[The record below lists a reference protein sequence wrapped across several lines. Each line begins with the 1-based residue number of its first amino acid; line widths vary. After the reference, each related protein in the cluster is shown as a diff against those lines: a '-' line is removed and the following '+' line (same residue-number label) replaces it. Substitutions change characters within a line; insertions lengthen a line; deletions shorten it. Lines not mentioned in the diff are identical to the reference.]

1 MYKIMLAEDDLSLAE
16 AMEKQLRAYG
26 YEVVCAK
33 DFSGILEEFSEAKPD
48 LLLLDIMLPKHD
60 GYYFCTEIRK
70 ISKVPIVFIS
80 SASEN
85 MNIVM
90 ACSCGGDDFI
100 AKPVDPMVLAAKVK
114 AVLRRSYEMDGE
126 RKSLE
131 FCGAVLNLGDYT
143 VTSGEHRAELT
154 KNEFRIL
161 ETLLENRGKVVS
173 RDSLMLRLWQS
184 DLFVEENT
192 LTVNVGRL
200 RKKLEECGLEDL
212 IVTKPGSGYIIR

>member
-1 MYKIMLAEDDLSLAE
+1 MYKIMLVEDDLPLAD
-16 AMEKQLRAYG
+16 AMKNQLSAYG
-26 YEVVCAK
+26 HQVICAT
-33 DFSGILEEFSEAKPD
+33 DFLNVTEEFSQIKPD
-48 LLLLDIMLPKHD
+48 LVLLDIMLPKNN

-70 ISKVPIVFIS
+70 ISSVPIIFIS

-100 AKPVDPMVLAAKVK
+100 AKPVDPMVLTAKVN
-114 AVLRRSYEMDGE
+114 AVLRRTYEMNGD
-126 RKSLE
+126 KKTID
-131 FCGAVLNLGDYT
+131 FYGATLNLSDYT
-143 VTSGEHRAELT
+143 LKNENNIVELT

-161 ETLLENRGKVVS
+161 EALLENRGKIVS
-173 RDSLMLRLWQS
+173 RDNLMLRLWQN

-200 RKKLEECGLEDL
+200 RKKLEECGLEDV
-212 IVTKPGSGYIIR
+212 IVTKHGSGYIIK

>member
-1 MYKIMLAEDDLSLAE
+1 MYKIMLVEDDLPLAD
-16 AMEKQLRAYG
+16 AMKNQLSAYG
-26 YEVVCAK
+26 HQVICAT
-33 DFSGILEEFSEAKPD
+33 DFLNVTEEFSQIKPD
-48 LLLLDIMLPKHD
+48 LVLLDIMLPKNN

-70 ISKVPIVFIS
+70 ISSVPIIFIS

-100 AKPVDPMVLAAKVK
+100 AKPVDPMVLTAKVN
-114 AVLRRSYEMDGE
+114 AVLRRTYEMNGE
-126 RKSLE
+126 KKTID
-131 FCGAVLNLGDYT
+131 FYGATLNLSDYT
-143 VTSGEHRAELT
+143 LKNENNIVELT

-161 ETLLENRGKVVS
+161 EALLENRGKIVS
-173 RDSLMLRLWQS
+173 RDNLMLRLWQN

-200 RKKLEECGLEDL
+200 RKKLEECGLEDV
-212 IVTKPGSGYIIR
+212 IVTKHGSGYIIK

>member
-1 MYKIMLAEDDLSLAE
+1 MYRIMLAEDDLPLAQ
-16 AMEKQLRAYG
+16 AMKNQLCAYG
-26 YEVVCAK
+26 HQVMCVK
-33 DFSGILEEFSEAKPD
+33 DFSNVTEEFLQIKPD
-48 LLLLDIMLPKHD
+48 LVLLDIMLPKHD

-70 ISKVPIVFIS
+70 ISSVPIIFIS

-100 AKPVDPMVLAAKVK
+100 AKPVDPMVLTAKVN
-114 AVLRRSYEMDGE
+114 AVLRRTYEMNDE
-126 RKSLE
+126 KKTVE
-131 FCGAVLNLGDYT
+131 FYGATLNISDYT
-143 VTSGEHRAELT
+143 LTNADCKTELT

-161 ETLLENRGKVVS
+161 ETLLENRGKIVS
-173 RDSLMLRLWQS
+173 RDNLMLRLWQN

-200 RKKLEECGLEDL
+200 RKKLEECGLNDI
-212 IVTKPGSGYIIR
+212 IVTKPGIGYIIK

>member
-1 MYKIMLAEDDLSLAE
+1 MYKIMLVEDDLSLAE

-33 DFSGILEEFSEAKPD
+33 DFSRIPEEFSEAKPD
-48 LLLLDIMLPKHD
+48 LLLLDIMLPRHD
-60 GYYFCTEIRK
+60 GYYFCAEIRK
-70 ISKVPIVFIS
+70 QSEVPIIFIS

-131 FCGAVLNLGDYT
+131 FCGAALNLGDYT
-143 VTSGEHRAELT
+143 VTSGNCRAELT

-173 RDSLMLRLWQS
+173 RESLMLRLWQS

-200 RKKLEECGLEDL
+200 RKKLEECGLKDL
-212 IVTKPGSGYIIR
+212 IITKPGSGYIIR